1 MFDAGETIYCHP
13 QAGGPQSAIDV
24 LAFVLARPEVI
35 LPGLPED
42 ELEAAGELLDEVKAS
57 VIAQWH
63 ARDQVRLI
71 N

>member
-13 QAGGPQSAIDV
+13 QTGGPQSAIDV

-63 ARDQVRLI
+63 ERDQVRLI